1 MTKKKTERI
10 AVGYV
15 RVSTDEQAATG
26 VSLEAQEARLRAY
39 ALATGR
45 ELDSVVIDAGE
56 SAKTLERPG
65 MTQILDGIRAG
76 KIGAVVALKLD
87 RLTRSVGDLA
97 DLLELFAKKDVALVL
112 VSESIDT
119 STAIGRMICNLM
131 ATVSQWE
138 REAIGERTKFAM
150 GHMRQNR
157 RAYSRTPFGFVRVGD
172 ALVEDPAQQAALLEA
187 RRMSDAG
194 AKLREIGAALTAM
207 GVQPPQGGTE
217 WRPSSVRA
225 ILRSKMFQEIPQPT
239 TAA

>member
-1 MTKKKTERI
+1 MLLMK
-10 AVGYV
+10 AVGVAGKSIRHRYP
-15 RVSTDEQAATG
+15 AA
-26 VSLEAQEARLRAY
+26 
-39 ALATGR
+39 
-45 ELDSVVIDAGE
+45 
-56 SAKTLERPG
+56 ERPE
-65 MTQILDGIRAG
+65 TG

-97 DLLELFAKKDVALVL
+97 DLLELFAKKHVALVL

-157 RAYSRTPFGFVRVGD
+157 RAYSRTPFGYRREGD
-172 ALVEDPAQQAALLEA
+172 QLVEDREQQRALSTIREMRESEA
-187 RRMSDAG
+187 TLKQICATLSE
-194 AKLREIGAALTAM
+194 LHVL
-207 GVQPPQGGTE
+207 PPQGGTE

-225 ILRSKMFQEIPQPT
+225 ILRSKISQEVTKPN